1 MSNVRKFILGIFACI
16 PILIII
22 YIAFVVHF
30 TNVFVCGTYINGIYC
45 TGFNV
50 EECNE
55 LLMADYNCEY
65 IELQDESNVRYRITY
80 EEIDGSVDFSEELNQ
95 ILRNQNAYLWF
106 MRLVEPEIYT
116 LKPKI
121 VYNDLMLGKVLSE
134 STMFDEYKDKEFDVS
149 IVESEDGYILVDN
162 RKGYLNSNKVHETA
176 RYAMEN
182 QENFIILAEYGC
194 YEDLEYTDEMKQT
207 IELWEKV
214 DAFQNSCKIVYDMGD
229 VVIPVD
235 ASVVCHFIK
244 LDQILMKM
252 HKPLSVAMLILV
264 AFHVVFVIP
273 VVANRSLFVN
283 ISGIS
288 MVVVLLLLIFLCHTI
303 KQKEKK
309 MWWHRALAIVG
320 AVLMVGHMATYF
332 MDFADY
338 QQKVNGIEI
347 EELDLSKI
355 EDGIYEGE
363 YDAGYIYAKVRVEVQ
378 DGRIQSV
385 TLLEHRHERG
395 KAAEVILNDVVE
407 QQKIDVD
414 AVSGATNS
422 SKVMKK
428 AIENAISD

>member
-1 MSNVRKFILGIFACI
+1 MGI
-16 PILIII
+16 
-22 YIAFVVHF
+22 
-30 TNVFVCGTYINGIYC
+30 
-45 TGFNV
+45 
-50 EECNE
+50 
-55 LLMADYNCEY
+55 
-65 IELQDESNVRYRITY
+65 
-80 EEIDGSVDFSEELNQ
+80 
-95 ILRNQNAYLWF
+95 
-106 MRLVEPEIYT
+106 
-116 LKPKI
+116 
-121 VYNDLMLGKVLSE
+121 VL
-134 STMFDEYKDKEFDVS
+134 
-149 IVESEDGYILVDN
+149 
-162 RKGYLNSNKVHETA
+162 GYLCVICFLLLS
-176 RYAMEN
+176 
-182 QENFIILAEYGC
+182 
-194 YEDLEYTDEMKQT
+194 MKAIT
-207 IELWEKV
+207 KR
-214 DAFQNSCKIVYDMGD
+214 
-229 VVIPVD
+229 
-235 ASVVCHFIK
+235 CHFVK

-252 HKPLSVAMLILV
+252 HKPLSAAMLILV
-264 AFHVVFVIP
+264 ALHVVFVIP

-309 MWWHRALAIVG
+309 MWWHRAMTIVG

-395 KAAEVILNDVVE
+395 EAAEVILNDVVE